1 MCTAGILT
9 GAEAAVG
16 IRDTAQAIRRTAGRP
31 TIARPAEGRHTVRR
45 QGAVHRMVG
54 ARHTGLARPEA
65 IGRRTPRAGAGRAP
79 PPRAPAPRHTGLA
92 RPEAIGRRTAP
103 DVRRFSP
110 CRTNRRVPELPAIV
124 PAGRP
129 FSQFPISPAR
139 VPRRARRGRARNRRA
154 VIPRRRRRSPARG
167 LTPLTPAD
175 ARPARAA
182 TKAWATPSP
191 RLHPAP
197 LLAVATEAVA
207 IVAGTAVVVAVAA
220 ASHAAAKTN
229 NSR

>member
-54 ARHTGLARPEA
+54 ARHTGPARPEA
-65 IGRRTPRAGAGRAP
+65 IARRTP
-79 PPRAPAPRHTGLA
+79 PA
-92 RPEAIGRRTAP
+92 
-103 DVRRFSP
+103 VRRFSP

>member
-16 IRDTAQAIRRTAGRP
+16 IRDTDQAIRRTAGRP

-54 ARHTGLARPEA
+54 A
-65 IGRRTPRAGAGRAP
+65 
-79 PPRAPAPRHTGLA
+79 RHTGLA

-175 ARPARAA
+175 ARPAPAA

-191 RLHPAP
+191 HPAP
-197 LLAVATEAVA
+197 LLAVETEAAATVA
-207 IVAGTAVVVAVAA
+207 RTAA
-220 ASHAAAKTN
+220 AAQDAAG
-229 NSR
+229 

>member
-54 ARHTGLARPEA
+54 A
-65 IGRRTPRAGAGRAP
+65 
-79 PPRAPAPRHTGLA
+79 RHTGLA

>member
-65 IGRRTPRAGAGRAP
+65 IGRRT
-79 PPRAPAPRHTGLA
+79 
-92 RPEAIGRRTAP
+92 AP

-139 VPRRARRGRARNRRA
+139 VPRA

-207 IVAGTAVVVAVAA
+207 IVAGNPGGGAGGGGRDPG
-220 ASHAAAKTN
+220 AKTKKFAGK
-229 NSR
+229 